1 MIKHNGSW
9 YDSQQGYLLATK
21 DRYSNADVPHGSP
34 EAKRIIEQVKE
45 REKRRTRKSCKD
57 IMLAS

>member
-21 DRYSNADVPHGSP
+21 DRYSNADIPHGSP

-45 REKRRTRKSCKD
+45 RERKRTRQSCKNT
-57 IMLAS
+57 MLAS